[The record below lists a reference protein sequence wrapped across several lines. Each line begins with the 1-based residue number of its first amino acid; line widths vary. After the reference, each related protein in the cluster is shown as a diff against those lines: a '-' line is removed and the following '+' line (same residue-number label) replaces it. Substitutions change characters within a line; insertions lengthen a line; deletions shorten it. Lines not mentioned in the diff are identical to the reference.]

1 MTLKSCPCSQA
12 FSSSLIQVAMTS
24 LFKMQKLRS
33 SVKWHVTKGSF
44 SCNPEQNC
52 SFSFTTLRLSYHLV
66 NITNF
71 YFSTE
76 ANNFF
81 FSLQLSVF
89 FSVWQSFTT
98 ALLCHR
104 SSKLPQLCKLLTFR
118 TVMFSRLYLRISD
131 QLNNELNLTFFCV
144 CVCLC
149 VVV

>member
-1 MTLKSCPCSQA
+1 MCFAQQCYTFVLRKRKHSEGLCRKHLLRGNMTLKTCPCSQA
-12 FSSSLIQVAMTS
+12 FSSSLIQVTMTS

-81 FSLQLSVF
+81 FLYSIQSSSVSGKALQPPFFVIEVPTCLSCA
-89 FSVWQSFTT
+89 S
-98 ALLCHR
+98 C
-104 SSKLPQLCKLLTFR
+104 
-118 TVMFSRLYLRISD
+118 
-131 QLNNELNLTFFCV
+131 
-144 CVCLC
+144 
-149 VVV
+149 